1 MADVIVGIDLGTTNS
16 EVAVVEDGRPR
27 VISVDGDPILPSV
40 VGLSDDGK
48 LLVGKPAR
56 NQYVLAPDRTI
67 KSIKRKMGQDVRV
80 AIGDQ
85 QFRPQEISA
94 MILRRLKEAAEKDLG
109 KPVTKAVVTV
119 PAYFNDTQRQAT
131 REAGQ
136 LAGLEVVR
144 IINEP
149 TAAAL
154 TYTPDPNAN
163 EKFLV
168 YDLGG
173 GTFDVSVLSAE
184 GGVFEVLSS
193 HGDTQLGGDDF
204 DELFL
209 NSVADEFEKLYA
221 VDLRANKSTRARLL
235 RAVENAK
242 KHLSD
247 HAFAKIEEEFIAE
260 KDGVPLHLSQEVG
273 RGEFEALIAPLIDR
287 TMQCVQKSLD
297 DAKLTAAQIKQV
309 VLVGGSTRIP
319 VIGRLL
325 EERLGQPAHRE
336 VHPDLCVALGAA
348 VQAGIIAGE
357 KVGAVLVD
365 ITPHSLGIKSL
376 EIPQS
381 FSLTPNE
388 FKFTPIITRNTP
400 LPASRSEVF
409 CTVSDSQPTVEI
421 DVFQG
426 ESGDVRRNH
435 RVGKFLVE
443 GLARVPAGNQIVVQ
457 MDLTLDGT
465 LKIGAREKAT
475 GMLKQ
480 VTIENAMARFAM
492 EERDA
497 AQQRLDRMWAN
508 PAWGDEEE
516 EEGEGAGLSV
526 SDIIPGAGD
535 DGDEADELFEDLPYG
550 DDGDEDDDEE
560 NPFGVNDEDDDDP
573 EDMPLHPEPS
583 EQVPQQQSRISGV
596 TAPTPASEGT
606 RESSQAESLLAKVDR
621 IRAKASAEDQA
632 ELDKLAGRVRA
643 AVAEGRWA
651 DAQAACGELS
661 DVLFYLEDS

>member
-16 EVAVVEDGRPR
+16 EVAVVENGRPR
-27 VISVDGDPILPSV
+27 VIPVDGDPILPSV
-40 VGLSDDGK
+40 VGLGEDGK

-56 NQYVLAPDRTI
+56 NQYVLAPDRTV
-67 KSIKRKMGQDVRV
+67 KSIKRKMGQDVKV
-80 AIGDQ
+80 SIGEQ

-109 KPVTKAVVTV
+109 KPVSKAVITV

-154 TYTPDPNAN
+154 TYTPDPSGN

-209 NSVADEFEKLYA
+209 NSVADEFEKLYG

-273 RGEFEALIAPLIDR
+273 RSEFEALIAPLIDR
-287 TMQCVQKSLD
+287 TMQCVQKALD

-309 VLVGGSTRIP
+309 VLVGGSTRTP
-319 VIGRLL
+319 MIGRLL

-348 VQAGIIAGE
+348 VQAGIVAGE
-357 KVGAVLVD
+357 SVGAVLVD

-376 EIPQS
+376 EIPES
-381 FSLTPNE
+381 FSLHPNE
-388 FKFTPIITRNTP
+388 FKFTPIISRNTP

-409 CTVSDSQPTVEI
+409 CTVSDNQPTVEI

-435 RVGKFLVE
+435 RVGKFLVD
-443 GLARVPAGNQIVVQ
+443 GLARVPAGNQLVVQ

-465 LKIGAREKAT
+465 LKVSAREKAT
-475 GMLKQ
+475 GLLKQ
-480 VTIENAMARFAM
+480 VTIENAMARFAV

-508 PAWGDEEE
+508 PAWGEEA
-516 EEGEGAGLSV
+516 EGEGDPVSV
-526 SDIIPGAGD
+526 SDLIANED
-535 DGDEADELFEDLPYG
+535 ELEDEADELFN
-550 DDGDEDDDEE
+550 DDI
-560 NPFGVNDEDDDDP
+560 PFGDDDDDDDDDDDLYP
-573 EDMPLHPEPS
+573 TDEYEEAAESEPS
-583 EQVPQQQSRISGV
+583 EQVPQPQSRISGM
-596 TAPTPASEGT
+596 TAAPPPPPAAEGA
-606 RESSQAESLLAKVDR
+606 RETAQADSLLAKVAR

-632 ELDKLAGRVRA
+632 ELDKLTGKVRT
-643 AVAEGRWA
+643 AVSESRWA
-651 DAQAACGELS
+651 DVQAACSELA

>member
-27 VISVDGDPILPSV
+27 VIPVDGDPILPSV
-40 VGLSDDGK
+40 VGLAEDGK

-56 NQYVLAPDRTI
+56 NQYVLAPDRTV
-67 KSIKRKMGQDVRV
+67 KSIKRKMGQDVKV
-80 AIGDQ
+80 AVGGQ

-119 PAYFNDTQRQAT
+119 PAYFNDSQRQAT

-144 IINEP
+144 ILNEP

-154 TYTPDPNAN
+154 TYSPDPAGN

-173 GTFDVSVLSAE
+173 GTFDVSILSAE

-209 NSVADEFEKLYA
+209 DGVADEFERLYG
-221 VDLRANKSTRARLL
+221 VDLRANAATRARLL

-273 RGEFEALIAPLIDR
+273 RGEFEKLIAPLIDR
-287 TMQCVQKSLD
+287 TMQCVQKALD
-297 DAKLTAAQIKQV
+297 DAKLTAAEIKQV

-319 VIGRLL
+319 LIGRLL

-348 VQAGIIAGE
+348 VQAGIVAGE
-357 KVGAVLVD
+357 SVGAVLVD

-376 EIPQS
+376 EVPES
-381 FSLTPNE
+381 FSLHPNE
-388 FKFTPIITRNTP
+388 WKFTPIISRNTP

-409 CTVSDSQPTVEI
+409 CTVSDNQPTVEI
-421 DVFQG
+421 DTYQG

-465 LKIGAREKAT
+465 LKVSAREKAT
-475 GMLKQ
+475 GLVKQ
-480 VTIENAMARFAM
+480 VTIENAMARFAV

-497 AQQRLDRMWAN
+497 AQKRLDRLWTN
-508 PAWGDEEE
+508 PGWSEEGDEGAGGAMSVADLLGDEEE
-516 EEGEGAGLSV
+516 ADDDLPYDDEDIPFGADDDEE
-526 SDIIPGAGD
+526 D
-535 DGDEADELFEDLPYG
+535 DEDDFPFDADDEADE
-550 DDGDEDDDEE
+550 
-560 NPFGVNDEDDDDP
+560 
-573 EDMPLHPEPS
+573 PEPA
-583 EQVPQQQSRISGV
+583 EQVPQPRSRISGH
-596 TAPTPASEGT
+596 ADSPPPAAEGG
-606 RESSQAESLLAKVDR
+606 REAAQAESLLAKVDR
-621 IRAKASAEDQA
+621 IRAKASAEDRA
-632 ELDKLAGRVRA
+632 ELDRLVDRVRA
-643 AVAEGRWA
+643 AVTAGHWA
-651 DAQAACGELS
+651 DAQAACTELA

>member
-67 KSIKRKMGQDVRV
+67 KSIKRKMGQDVKV
-80 AIGDQ
+80 PLGDQ

-154 TYTPDPNAN
+154 TYTPDPNGN

-273 RGEFEALIAPLIDR
+273 RSEFEALIAPLIDR

-516 EEGEGAGLSV
+516 EETTGEGLSV
-526 SDIIPGAGD
+526 SDIIPGAAD
-535 DGDEADELFEDLPYG
+535 DEDEADELFEDLPYG
-550 DDGDEDDDEE
+550 DDEDDDDE
-560 NPFGVNDEDDDDP
+560 NPFGVDEDDDDDL

-596 TAPTPASEGT
+596 TTPTPASEGT

-632 ELDKLAGRVRA
+632 ELDKLAGRVRS
-643 AVAEGRWA
+643 AVTEGRWA